1 MDAHGK
7 LLGNIT
13 VVTQAPLVCPNG
25 TLDVISRNNGSDL
38 LMYSRFAP
46 PINEMVEKVSY
57 PIWCSLGLP
66 GSILSIYI
74 WSRRNMRKQG
84 SVAAAVYQAALG
96 WVDLFFFLVQ
106 MMWYL
111 HTAWR
116 LRTLDR
122 IVICEGFA
130 IANYLIQYASPMLT
144 LVFTVERYIA
154 ICYPFRA
161 GARNFGNNCKS
172 ASHVVLATIFF
183 CALLAS
189 VQGVFYTVSNGNC
202 GLRPDFEQ
210 EGEPEWLFYTGWIM
224 FTELLMFGLVP
235 IICLILNIL
244 VIRALHR
251 LSHEDSG
258 PGKRDRGMPRLPKN
272 NSCARFSTTSSVFLP
287 QLEASFNE
295 RQSKQSSTL
304 TLLCV
309 SFYLIFAHLSVA
321 VMVVLYIILPMGD
334 ICMTDEEIS
343 KDPVWRRHFRF
354 FTVRSLIESF
364 GISHYAAKF
373 YIYLATSAA
382 FREQCANV
390 LCCCKQHNVTVE
402 PSSYQAQIPAS
413 LTNGDSTF
421 MGGMMHSTASSN
433 ACRGHSTPSIFMPSR
448 RISASSLGSRV
459 FGGGGAGDRRTP
471 RVRPA
476 SGLSR
481 TVLNDIAPIPI
492 SIAITSNTSVPPC
505 SAPSLPSLKSR
516 DNHVRPNV
524 QRPLYPDNTPI
535 HILCFVCEVA
545 SERGN

>member
-1 MDAHGK
+1 MDTHGK
-7 LLGNIT
+7 HLSNFT
-13 VVTQAPLVCPNG
+13 AVTQAPFVCPNG
-25 TLDVISRNNGSDL
+25 TLDVITRYNGSDL

-46 PINEMVEKVSY
+46 PINEMVERVSY
-57 PIWCSLGLP
+57 PLWCSLGLP

-106 MMWYL
+106 VMWYL
-111 HTAWR
+111 HAAWR
-116 LRTLDR
+116 RRILDH

-154 ICYPFRA
+154 ICFPFRA
-161 GARNFGNNCKS
+161 GARNFGNSCRS
-172 ASHVVLATIFF
+172 AVHVVLAAIVF

-189 VQGVFYTVSNGNC
+189 VQGVFYTVSKGNC

-224 FTELLMFGLVP
+224 ITELLMFGLVP

-244 VIRALHR
+244 VIRALHK
-251 LSHEDSG
+251 LSCEESSAS
-258 PGKRDRGMPRLPKN
+258 KRGRALPRPPTT
-272 NSCARFSTTSSVFLP
+272 NSCSRFSTTSSVFLP
-287 QLEASFNE
+287 QFEASYNE

-354 FTVRSLIESF
+354 FTVRSLIDSF

-382 FREQCANV
+382 FREQCAI
-390 LCCCKQHNVTVE
+390 LFCCCKRRDVIIE
-402 PSSYQAQIPAS
+402 PSSFQDQAPGG
-413 LTNGDSTF
+413 LTNGGSPFIGQVAYSTSSSKARI
-421 MGGMMHSTASSN
+421 GASTAP
-433 ACRGHSTPSIFMPSR
+433 GLWPFR
-448 RISASSLGSRV
+448 RISSSSLGSRGLG
-459 FGGGGAGDRRTP
+459 FGSNTGERRTP
-471 RVRPA
+471 RVRPT
-476 SGLSR
+476 SGLLR
-481 TVLNDIAPIPI
+481 T
-492 SIAITSNTSVPPC
+492 AINNAGDRVQSK
-505 SAPSLPSLKSR
+505 PS
-516 DNHVRPNV
+516 
-524 QRPLYPDNTPI
+524 
-535 HILCFVCEVA
+535 
-545 SERGN
+545 